1 MEKTPLRDG
10 ATAGDLSVVDEV
22 AADFAGKRGA
32 LIPILQHVQAKVGY
46 LSEDVMERIAE
57 RADIPAAQVFGVA
70 SFYSQFRLKPV
81 GRHVIKVCHGTACH
95 VQGAIAV
102 TEDVCD
108 ELGIEDGET
117 TRDGEFT
124 VESVA
129 CLGCC
134 SLAPVIT
141 IDQDTFGR
149 LTPDE
154 ARKIVKNHG
163 S

>member
-10 ATAGDLSVVDEV
+10 TSAEKLSAVDEV
-22 AADFAGKRGA
+22 AASYAGKRGA
-32 LIPILQHVQAKVGY
+32 LIPILQEVQARVGY
-46 LSEDVMERIAE
+46 LSEDVMERIAD
-57 RADIPAAQVFGVA
+57 RAGVPAAQVFGVA

-81 GRHVIKVCHGTACH
+81 GRHVIRVCHGTACH
-95 VQGAIAV
+95 VQGAVAV
-102 TEDVCD
+102 TEAICD
-108 ELGIEDGET
+108 ELGVEDGET
-117 TRDGEFT
+117 TEDGEFT

-141 IDQDTFGR
+141 IDESTFGR

-154 ARKIVKNHG
+154 ARKIVKDYGN
-163 S
+163 